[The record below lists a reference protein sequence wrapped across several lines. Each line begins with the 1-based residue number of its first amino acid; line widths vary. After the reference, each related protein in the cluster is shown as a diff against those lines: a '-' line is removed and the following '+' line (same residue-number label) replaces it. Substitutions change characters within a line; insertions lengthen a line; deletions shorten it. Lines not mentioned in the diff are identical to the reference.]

1 MTVILRSDNRPA
13 AAATW
18 DRPADRA
25 RASAEASYSAI
36 RANTDLT
43 PTAMQRGLAKAY
55 LNSKAT
61 IDALAGNAGVE
72 TAANLAAAKRAVFG
86 IDDMTR
92 RMTPAEQT
100 AAQQSFRDAQ
110 QRAAALTTET
120 EALGLLDTANN
131 VGDELLA
138 RAVGNQA
145 LTSFAGWPNV
155 TERYFADR
163 PDKAAAWQR
172 MTELGRPAGAATM
185 FEFAVPR
192 PGELAGMTDGQLATL
207 AQS

>member
-13 AAATW
+13 EPATW

-25 RASAEASYSAI
+25 RASAESSYAAI

-55 LNSKAT
+55 MNSKAT
-61 IDALAGNAGVE
+61 IDTLAGNAGVE
-72 TAANLAAAKRAVFG
+72 TAVTLAAAKRAVYG
-86 IDDMTR
+86 IDDLTK

-100 AAQQSFRDAQ
+100 ATQQSFRDAQ
-110 QRAAALTTET
+110 QRAAALSTES

-138 RAVGNQA
+138 RAIGNQA
-145 LTSFAGWPNV
+145 LTSFTGWPSV
-155 TERYFADR
+155 SEQYLADR
-163 PDKAAAWQR
+163 PDKAAAWQQL
-172 MTELGRPAGAATM
+172 TELGRPAGAATL

-192 PGELAGMTDGQLATL
+192 PGELAGLSDGQLTAL
-207 AQS
+207 ADS

>member
-1 MTVILRSDNRPA
+1 MTVILRDNNRPSTSG
-13 AAATW
+13 TW

-25 RASAEASYSAI
+25 RASAESSYAAI

-55 LNSKAT
+55 LKAKT
-61 IDALAGNAGVE
+61 DIETLAGNAGQQ
-72 TAANLAAAKRAVFG
+72 TAATLAAAKRAMFG
-86 IDDMTR
+86 IDDVTK
-92 RMTPAEQT
+92 RMSPAEQT

-110 QRAAALTTET
+110 QRAATLATES

-138 RAVGNQA
+138 RAIGNAA
-145 LTSFAGWPNV
+145 LTNFAGWPTV
-155 TERYFADR
+155 AERYFADR

-172 MTELGRPAGAATM
+172 MTELGRPAGAATL

-192 PGELAGMTDGQLATL
+192 PGELAGLSDGQITTL
-207 AQS
+207 ADS